1 MTVWDNVAFGLK
13 VRHWSKADI
22 KRRVAELLELVRL
35 EGFAGRYPSQ
45 LSGGQRQRM
54 ALARALAVEP
64 RVLLLDEPFGA
75 LDAQVRKELRAW
87 LRRLHD
93 EVHITTV
100 LVTHDQEEAM
110 EVADLLAVINLGRL
124 EQVGSPSELYEHP
137 VNDFVLTFVGPVTSL
152 GGTYV
157 RPHNVEVH
165 RDATRPQAHAAT
177 VDRVTSLGF
186 EVRIELSLADGAPTW
201 VQLDRASA
209 RALDAKVGERVFL
222 SPGPDAVP
230 TAGSQ
235 QAAALAAPESG

>member
-1 MTVWDNVAFGLK
+1 
-13 VRHWSKADI
+13 
-22 KRRVAELLELVRL
+22 
-35 EGFAGRYPSQ
+35 
-45 LSGGQRQRM
+45 M

-64 RVLLLDEPFGA
+64 RVLLLGEPFGA

-110 EVADLLAVINLGRL
+110 EVADLLAVINVGRL

-137 VNDFVLTFVGPVTSL
+137 VNDFVLTFVGPVTRL

-165 RDATRPQAHAAT
+165 RDATRTGAHAAT
-177 VDRVTSLGF
+177 VVRVTSLGF
-186 EVRIELSLADGAPTW
+186 EVRIELSLEDGAGTW

-209 RALDAKVGERVFL
+209 KAVDVKVGDQVFL
-222 SPGPDAVP
+222 SPGPDTPP
-230 TAGSQ
+230 TVEERH
-235 QAAALAAPESG
+235 AASCVGEL

>member
-1 MTVWDNVAFGLK
+1 
-13 VRHWSKADI
+13 
-22 KRRVAELLELVRL
+22 
-35 EGFAGRYPSQ
+35 
-45 LSGGQRQRM
+45 M

-64 RVLLLDEPFGA
+64 RVLLLGEPFGA
-75 LDAQVRKELRAW
+75 LDAQVRKELWAW

-110 EVADLLAVINLGRL
+110 EVADLLAVINVGRL

-137 VNDFVLTFVGPVTSL
+137 VNDFVLTFVGPVTRL

-165 RDATRPQAHAAT
+165 RDATRTGAHAAT
-177 VDRVTSLGF
+177 VVRVTSLGF
-186 EVRIELSLADGAPTW
+186 EVRIELSLEDGAGTW

-209 RALDAKVGERVFL
+209 KAVDVKVGDQVFL
-222 SPGPDAVP
+222 SPGPDTPP
-230 TAGSQ
+230 TVEERH
-235 QAAALAAPESG
+235 AASCVGEL